1 MRARTSALALLAVCL
16 AACVQPLVPAAPQP
30 AQRDVYLPLVSN
42 PSPLATAT
50 PTALERC
57 FGNSMRAV
65 AFYRL
70 LIADGRQ
77 ARAVLRCHPALVEAA
92 RQHALAFADG
102 QPWGHCTAGVCPNA
116 RARRAGCVMPAIY
129 IDSAN
134 YVEELVSGT
143 GDTQAAFDALARSE
157 RHRVHLFAREQD
169 GRVNPFFAQQ
179 DDVGVAYAESPHGLF
194 WVVMIAP
201 CGATSGE

>member
-1 MRARTSALALLAVCL
+1 MRTRTVVLALLVCIL
-16 AACVQPLVPAAPQP
+16 VACVHPAAPQP
-30 AQRDVYLPLVSN
+30 AARDVYLPLVSN

-57 FGNSMRAV
+57 FGNPRAV

-77 ARAVLRCHPALVEAA
+77 ARTVLRCHPALVEAA
-92 RQHALAFADG
+92 RQHALAFAEG

-134 YVEELVSGT
+134 YVEELVNGT
-143 GDTQAAFDALARSE
+143 GDAQAAFDALARSE
-157 RHRVHLFAREQD
+157 RHGVHLFAREQD
-169 GRVNPFFAQQ
+169 GRVNPFFVQQ
-179 DDVGVAYAESPHGLF
+179 DDTGIAYTESLYGLF